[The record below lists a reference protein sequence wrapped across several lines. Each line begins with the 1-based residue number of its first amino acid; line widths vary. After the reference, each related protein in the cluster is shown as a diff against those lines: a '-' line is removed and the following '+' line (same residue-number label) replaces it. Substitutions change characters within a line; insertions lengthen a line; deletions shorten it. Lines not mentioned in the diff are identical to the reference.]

1 MNDPRSL
8 PGFDPTLYPQCDHA
22 DLPTDASAIAA
33 RKLEFL
39 AAYYDL
45 NRSYRSLLSLRA
57 AGRPPEEERAALQAI
72 ERALLARDA
81 LEDKYA
87 PYGVVATPDFENGLV
102 KNISFVQPPGP
113 VVRSSLSMF
122 FAVPPQPGPPA

>member
-8 PGFDPTLYPQCDHA
+8 PGFEPTLYPQCDHGVP
-22 DLPTDASAIAA
+22 PTDISVTTI

-39 AAYYDL
+39 AAYYEL
-45 NRSYRSLLSLRA
+45 NRSYRALMSIRA
-57 AGRPPEEERAALQAI
+57 NGRSQQEERAALQAI

-87 PYGVVATPDFENGLV
+87 PFGVVASPEFENGFV

-113 VVRSSLSMF
+113 KIGSSLSMLF
-122 FAVPPQPGPPA
+122 GVPPPGPLA